1 MTDSR
6 EVKIEY
12 IRPGKGVQEY
22 VEDLV
27 MENEH
32 HLQTFKIFPDDIA
45 EKLTQS
51 LSGNGFIAENQRTR
65 AISKLYFFHEHFNLL
80 QFLDENHQVLG
91 YYSDI
96 GTPLIK
102 TSDSYQMTDWFLDIW
117 LSPDGRLFQLDMDEF
132 EVARSSNLLSPA
144 DAEVALTTF
153 SRLIDEVK
161 QGIYPNIH
169 LPPV

>member
-27 MENEH
+27 TENEH
-32 HLQTFKIFPDDIA
+32 YLKTFKIFPDDIA

-51 LSGNGFIAENQRTR
+51 LSENGFIAENQRTT
-65 AISKLYFFHEHFNLL
+65 AISKVYFFHEHFNLL
-80 QFLDENHQVLG
+80 QFLDENHQTLG

-102 TSDSYQMTDWFLDIW
+102 TPDSYQMTDWFLDIW
-117 LSPDGRLFQLDMDEF
+117 LSPGGKLFELDLDEF
-132 EVARSSNLLSPA
+132 EVARSNNLLSPS
-144 DAEVALTTF
+144 DAKIAQTTF
-153 SRLIDEVK
+153 ARLTAEAR
-161 QGIYPNIH
+161 QGIYPN
-169 LPPV
+169 LYLK